1 MQASAAALSA
11 GVASSAS
18 STERTISTGRGGIKF
33 ALIQTPGNTLH
44 QKLSKQIGINHAI
57 VSVNSVLSKVP
68 RSDYPQ
74 ALAKVKA
81 EYDAA
86 GIRIAGVESHP
97 VAAEKIKLGVAGR
110 DEEIEN
116 YIAAIAALR
125 GIGVDVLC
133 YNFMAG
139 LGWYRT
145 SVTKVHRG
153 ALVSE
158 FDNEVAKKQGLTEW
172 GAISEEKVW
181 DNIKYFLKAVIPAA
195 EKHGVKMA
203 LHPDDP
209 PLSPLRGIGRIVTS
223 AANYRKIM
231 NLVPSPM
238 NGVTFCQANF
248 VAMGEKLEPLV
259 REWCAQKKIFFV
271 HFRDIKGTRERFQ
284 ETFHDDGATDMA
296 RMLKVYSECGFDGP
310 MRPDHAPTLANETND
325 RPGYAINAKLFALGY
340 MKGIMEGAGLP
351 YE

>member
-1 MQASAAALSA
+1 
-11 GVASSAS
+11 
-18 STERTISTGRGGIKF
+18 
-33 ALIQTPGNTLH
+33 
-44 QKLSKQIGINHAI
+44 
-57 VSVNSVLSKVP
+57 
-68 RSDYPQ
+68 
-74 ALAKVKA
+74 
-81 EYDAA
+81 
-86 GIRIAGVESHP
+86 
-97 VAAEKIKLGVAGR
+97 
-110 DEEIEN
+110 
-116 YIAAIAALR
+116 
-125 GIGVDVLC
+125 
-133 YNFMAG
+133 
-139 LGWYRT
+139 
-145 SVTKVHRG
+145 
-153 ALVSE
+153 
-158 FDNEVAKKQGLTEW
+158 
-172 GAISEEKVW
+172 
-181 DNIKYFLKAVIPAA
+181 VI
-195 EKHGVKMA
+195 
-203 LHPDDP
+203 
-209 PLSPLRGIGRIVTS
+209 S

-340 MKGIMEGAGLP
+340 MKGIIEGAGLP